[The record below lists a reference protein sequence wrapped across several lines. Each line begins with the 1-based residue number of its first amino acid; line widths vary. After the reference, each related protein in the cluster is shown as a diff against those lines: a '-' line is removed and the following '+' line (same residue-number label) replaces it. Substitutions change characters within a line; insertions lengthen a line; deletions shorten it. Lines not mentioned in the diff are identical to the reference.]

1 MLDVLED
8 WWLAYSAP
16 WRRMH
21 RAQFGL
27 YLGLFS
33 VPGMLFWLVGMNDS
47 IGGFLGPVTNAFQ
60 GGAAGATDPAAL
72 AGLMQGILAPTA
84 LATASGWHI
93 DWTDVVNNVL
103 FLALTP
109 AVAARLLDMGHG
121 GTTRWVLV
129 GLIQVGL
136 LVGLAGDFGLKLP
149 LASLLTVMNFIG
161 YTWLCFA
168 KTTPR
173 EPTEPPHFPPSRQDS
188 Y

>member
-1 MLDVLED
+1 MLELLED

-21 RAQFGL
+21 RVQFGF

-47 IGGFLGPVTNAFQ
+47 IGGFLGPVTSAFQ
-60 GGAAGATDPAAL
+60 NGATGATDPAAL
-72 AGLMQGILAPTA
+72 AGLMQGILAPA
-84 LATASGWHI
+84 PATTPGWHI

-121 GTTRWVLV
+121 GTVRWVLV
-129 GLIQVGL
+129 GLIQAGL
-136 LVGLAGDFGLKLP
+136 LVGLVSDFGLSLP
-149 LASLLTVMNFIG
+149 FATLLTIFNFIG
-161 YTWLCFA
+161 
-168 KTTPR
+168 
-173 EPTEPPHFPPSRQDS
+173 
-188 Y
+188 